1 MTARR
6 TKFYLDKQHGKWMGV
21 CSGIADYTGI
31 DALWLRV
38 GAIVLTIAGS
48 GMLIIAYLAIGFL
61 ATKKPIGLYEN
72 DDEARFWQRVRTNPA
87 RSARDVRAKMRDI
100 DRRLADMELYYTSR
114 NTQLASEIDALR

>member
-61 ATKKPIGLYEN
+61 ATKKPIGLYESA
-72 DDEARFWQRVRTNPA
+72 DEEKFWQRVRTNPA

-114 NTQLASEIDALR
+114 NTQLANEIDALR